1 MNKKILHLAI
11 PNILSN
17 ISIPLLSSV
26 DTAVMGHLDSPVY
39 LGAIALGSIIFNFI
53 YWGFGFLRMG
63 TTGLTAQA
71 IGANNNKEVSAILAR
86 SLFISIFIGL
96 VLIVLQFP
104 ISQIGF
110 YLINGSKDVE
120 FFAKEYFYIRI
131 FAAPATLS
139 LYAFHGWF
147 LGVQN
152 AKYPLYVTLLVNVL
166 NIILNLI
173 FVFEFGMKA
182 DGVALG
188 TVISQYIGVLFSLLL
203 IKKSYKNSLNFQHFN
218 SIFQRDKFEKFFKV
232 NLDIFLRTLLLIFT
246 ISFFTAKSAE
256 MNDII
261 LAANFILMQL
271 WMIIAYGVD
280 GFAFAAESLV
290 GKYIGSRD
298 NVKLKMTIKFSFL
311 WGISLGI
318 FVSIIYLIFGR
329 EILELYSKQQEVIEA
344 GMNFLMWIIIS
355 PIINSV
361 SFIWDGIYFG
371 ATETRKMLYSMIF
384 STIFVFLPVYFLTK
398 DLLGNHSIW
407 MALVTFMIFRGF
419 TLSLI
424 YFKKIK
430 PVIFIKNK

>member
-280 GFAFAAESLV
+280 GFAFADESLV
-290 GKYIGSRD
+290 GKYIGS
-298 NVKLKMTIKFSFL
+298 
-311 WGISLGI
+311 
-318 FVSIIYLIFGR
+318 
-329 EILELYSKQQEVIEA
+329 
-344 GMNFLMWIIIS
+344 
-355 PIINSV
+355 
-361 SFIWDGIYFG
+361 
-371 ATETRKMLYSMIF
+371 
-384 STIFVFLPVYFLTK
+384 
-398 DLLGNHSIW
+398 
-407 MALVTFMIFRGF
+407 
-419 TLSLI
+419 
-424 YFKKIK
+424 
-430 PVIFIKNK
+430 